1 MLIFGSMKILAKAI
15 ITGFGLSIGAAVFK
29 KIAKYVGLD
38 DKSAPSVTT
47 ADGATDPNLRQEHF
61 S

>member
-1 MLIFGSMKILAKAI
+1 MLIFGSMKFLAKAI

-38 DKSAPSVTT
+38 DKSAPSVTA
-47 ADGATDPNLRQEHF
+47 ADGATDPNLRQQHF